1 MEGVSGIF
9 EALAG
14 EYEVLPDSRYKLSEG
29 DVRDIRAMYASGAW
43 KQAEI
48 AEQYKVTQPQIS
60 KIVNNKRWKAK

>member
-1 MEGVSGIF
+1 MESVSSIF
-9 EALAG
+9 EALQG

-29 DVRDIRAMYASGAW
+29 DVRDIRTMYASGAW

-48 AEQYKVTQPQIS
+48 AEQYEVTQPQIS

>member
-29 DVRDIRAMYASGAW
+29 DVRDIRTMYASGVW
-43 KQAEI
+43 RQAEI
-48 AEQYKVTQPQIS
+48 AEQYGVTQPQIS
-60 KIVNNKRWKAK
+60 KIVNKKRWK